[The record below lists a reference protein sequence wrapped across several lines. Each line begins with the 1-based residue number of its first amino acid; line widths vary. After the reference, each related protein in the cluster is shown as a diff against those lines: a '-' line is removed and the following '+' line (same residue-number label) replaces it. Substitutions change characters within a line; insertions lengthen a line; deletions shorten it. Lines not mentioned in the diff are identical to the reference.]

1 MRDPS
6 PKIVTSHEAQ
16 EALVRKFFERR
27 NVQLFEGVR
36 HEHHVIAARMAAER
50 TLNSGGFVT
59 TVTSAYVAGFEAFAR
74 GLTKDIFDLVHR
86 SGMAMGNATASW
98 IRSQLEPMFDV
109 AAKNMV
115 SEAAQGRV
123 LPDELRQNVDR
134 AMDKSLAEMKR
145 DVGIELDLTLLVPA
159 DPAVVIDAAL
169 LDALVPLQNRR
180 GLEHAFEART
190 QDEPL
195 CVVIFDVDHFKDVN
209 DNQGGHAI
217 GDEALLSIGE
227 AAASC
232 TRGKG
237 QAFRLGGDEFVFL
250 LRNHSL
256 EEGLAVAERFRREV
270 NSSPRTLRQLTLS
283 VSVGV
288 AHHPEHGDDL
298 DALLKAADRA
308 LYDAKNRNR
317 NIVRYFGEPEPTAPG
332 PREVERK
339 QPERGELSH
348 EEQLK
353 IRQEYFRS
361 RVARCPRDEALLDV
375 EDVTAMGQATR
386 SLMVSCPLC
395 GLSAELD

>member
-6 PKIVTSHEAQ
+6 PKIVTSYEAQ

-27 NVQLFEGVR
+27 NVQLVEGVR
-36 HEHHVIAARMAAER
+36 HERHVIAARMAAEG

-86 SGMAMGNATASW
+86 SGMAMGNATTSW
-98 IRSQLEPMFDV
+98 IKSQLEPMFEV

-145 DVGIELDLTLLVPA
+145 DLGIELDLALLAPA

-180 GLEHAFEART
+180 GLEQAFAART
-190 QDEPL
+190 KDEPL

-217 GDEALLSIGE
+217 GDEALLSIAE

-232 TRGKG
+232 TRGNAGAYGASNRLKRSTRVG
-237 QAFRLGGDEFVFL
+237 MTLAAPDELWSGSPHPRRSVPCAHAEPALGGGS
-250 LRNHSL
+250 RP
-256 EEGLAVAERFRREV
+256 G
-270 NSSPRTLRQLTLS
+270 
-283 VSVGV
+283 
-288 AHHPEHGDDL
+288 
-298 DALLKAADRA
+298 RA
-308 LYDAKNRNR
+308 GS
-317 NIVRYFGEPEPTAPG
+317 IG
-332 PREVERK
+332 P
-339 QPERGELSH
+339 Q
-348 EEQLK
+348 
-353 IRQEYFRS
+353 
-361 RVARCPRDEALLDV
+361 VARQRSQNRRRRD
-375 EDVTAMGQATR
+375 GRWTR
-386 SLMVSCPLC
+386 
-395 GLSAELD
+395 